1 MSDAPEF
8 DILNPDLANGL
19 VVEASAGTG
28 KTFSIAAV
36 VARELALDDTLRM
49 SNILVTT
56 FTRNAAAELR
66 DRVRRRI
73 VSLEAQ
79 LRSAEVAEGDE
90 LAAELVALG
99 NTRAQADRLARA
111 VREFDTAT
119 ISTIHSVCSRILAMA
134 GLESA
139 GLGTDVDI
147 DRVIAEVVNDTLI
160 LEKIA
165 DFSWDER
172 KLIEVVEEKLGS
184 PRSVLDCAHPMTGRG
199 AQRVPDPKFSKTYTQ
214 VKVMV
219 AAAVD
224 EVRNRTRLTPTF
236 DDLLLRT
243 AELLT
248 PPPAEDERG
257 VAAEV
262 NTNTDSHNVVAAF
275 RERFRIAIID
285 EAQDTD
291 ALQWEIFH
299 ALFGAEEVDR
309 KLIAVGDPKQAI
321 YRFRGADVEAYIA
334 ARDPEKIR
342 TLRRNF
348 RSDAPLLEAL
358 NILLEGRTF
367 GPGIEYVN
375 VLPRPNADESRVR
388 NTMPVTLIDM
398 GEVTQAPRVVMPAV
412 RRVREILENVEI
424 LGDDGFR
431 AVAPPD
437 ICVLVTSKAN
447 GRAIETELRRLGIA
461 AVSAGTESVMVG
473 TMATAFRRLFEAM
486 DRPYSESTIRLAA
499 ATPFFGDSLAEAG
512 TLDEGRIEDVR
523 SSVMAWTGTLRRRG
537 VAALASELRSDARV
551 LSRILAGT
559 EGERHETDFAH
570 VVELLHAETQGG
582 GCTPGYVL
590 DAFGVLDERDEQADT
605 VSRRVESDKAAVQI
619 MTVHSAKGL
628 EFPVV
633 VVADLWKLNP
643 QHRGAS
649 TFHRPSAEGGHE
661 RVIDVGGVAGE
672 KFKLPTAARNAEVSA
687 ERERLFYVAMTRAK
701 HHVSVMVS
709 HDKDPQKNPR
719 ATDEL
724 LVRARLKGARSVIE
738 VVDARRLSAF
748 GRYSPLGA
756 TTRRLATAHGP
767 SREIEQTYQRLS
779 FTGITSKV
787 KGRQSNAVD
796 LNDKSGNGVNDD
808 DEPIL
813 SAHTGRA
820 AADAPFGVD
829 AMPLARLVGGTY
841 FGKVMHALYEHIDF
855 TADDLTAEVSGIV
868 NQHVTGSA
876 LREHQSALVD
886 GIVASLRTPLGGPL
900 ADLQLSHIDPERR
913 LAELTFEMTL
923 AKLDDN
929 VRASDIGRLLIDR
942 LPSDDILL
950 PYAHE
955 LSQSI
960 FDIPLLGLM
969 NGSIDALLNVND
981 SNDDPR
987 LFITDYKS
995 NRLDREGDMR
1005 VIDGYTRERMLD
1017 EMRHHHY
1024 PLQAL
1029 IYGASVYRYLRWR
1042 RPNIDADA
1050 AIGGIAYFFIRG
1062 MVGPDTPVVEGHR
1075 HGVFTW
1081 TPPARLWSALSDLLV
1096 GVRA

>member
-1 MSDAPEF
+1 MSSVTDF
-8 DILNPDLANGL
+8 DILNPELMNGL

-36 VARELALDDTLRM
+36 VARELAQDESLRM

-66 DRVRRRI
+66 DRIRRRI

-79 LRSAEVAEGDE
+79 LRVRVAVGGDE
-90 LAAELVALG
+90 LAESMLSAGDAI
-99 NTRAQADRLARA
+99 AKADNLARA
-111 VREFDTAT
+111 LREFDTST

-134 GLESA
+134 GLEVA
-139 GLGTDVDI
+139 GAGADVDV
-147 DRVIAEVVNDTLI
+147 DRIVEEVVNDALI
-160 LEKIA
+160 REKTHGYA
-165 DFSWDER
+165 WNEKALTD
-172 KLIEVVEEKLGS
+172 VVTEALRS
-184 PRSVLDCAHPMTGRG
+184 PRSVLDYSLPMVGRG
-199 AQRVPDPKFSKTYTQ
+199 KNAQPDVSQEPMLTHMKQ
-214 VKVMV
+214 MIEGV
-219 AAAVD
+219 VD
-224 EVRNRTRLTPTF
+224 TVRERTRYQPTF

-243 AELLT
+243 AELLQ
-248 PPPAEDERG
+248 
-257 VAAEV
+257 
-262 NTNTDSHNVVAAF
+262 DSGYSAVVAAF

-291 ALQWEIFH
+291 ALQWEIFR
-299 ALFGAEEVDR
+299 FVFESSEVDR

-321 YRFRGADVEAYIA
+321 YRFRGADVEAYLS
-334 ARDPEKIR
+334 ARDPQKVR

-348 RSDAPLLEAL
+348 RSDEHLLHAL
-358 NILLEGRTF
+358 NHLFEGRTF
-367 GPGIEYVN
+367 GPGIDYVA
-375 VLPRPNADESRVR
+375 VSARPSADDSRVR
-388 NTMPVTLIDM
+388 RTKPFTVINL
-398 GEVTQAPRVVMPAV
+398 GEATRQPRVVMPAV
-412 RRVREILENVEI
+412 RRIREILETVEI
-424 LGDDGFR
+424 SDGEIFR
-431 AVAPPD
+431 RVAPRD
-437 ICVLVTSKAN
+437 ICVLVTNKQI
-447 GRAIETELRRLGIA
+447 GRSIESELRRLGVA
-461 AVSAGTESVMVG
+461 AVSAGTDTVMAG
-473 TMATAFRRLFEAM
+473 TMALAFRRLFDAM
-486 DRPYSESTIRLAA
+486 ERPYSESAIRLVA
-499 ATPFFGDSLAEAG
+499 ATPFFGDSLADAG
-512 TLDEGRIEDVR
+512 VIDDRRIEEVQ
-523 SSVMAWTGTLRRRG
+523 STITAWSHTLRRRG
-537 VAALASELRSDARV
+537 VAALASLLRVEDDV
-551 LSRILAGT
+551 LSRIVQGE

-570 VVELLHAETQGG
+570 IVELLHEETRGS

-590 DAFGVLDERDEQADT
+590 DTFDTLADRDELSDT
-605 VSRRVESDKAAVQI
+605 VSRRVESDKEAVQI
-619 MTVHSAKGL
+619 MTVHASKGL
-628 EFPVV
+628 EFPIV
-633 VVADLWKLNP
+633 VVADLWKLDKP
-643 QHRGAS
+643 LRGAA
-649 TFHRPSAEGGHE
+649 TFHRPSDDNGKHE
-661 RVIDVGGVAGE
+661 RVIDAGPVAGK
-672 KFKLPTAARNAEVSA
+672 KFNLDRASLRAEERA
-687 ERERLFYVAMTRAK
+687 ERMRLFYVALTRAR
-701 HHVSVMVS
+701 HHVSLIVS
-709 HDKDPQKNPR
+709 HGKDPQRDQR
-719 ATDEL
+719 ATDGILEKAL
-724 LVRARLKGARSVIE
+724 DKEVRDFIE
-738 VVDARRLSAF
+738 VVPVERLQRL
-748 GRYSPLGA
+748 GRYSPLGETSRA
-756 TTRRLATAHGP
+756 LTTAPGP
-767 SREIEQTYQRLS
+767 AREIEQTYQRLS

-841 FGKVMHALYEHIDF
+841 FGKVMHTLYEHIDF
-855 TADDLTAEVSGIV
+855 SADDLSAEVSGIV
-868 NQHVTGSA
+868 NHYVTGSA

-900 ADLQLSHIDPERR
+900 ADLQLSRIDSERR

-923 AKLDDN
+923 AQLDDN
-929 VRASDIGRLLIDR
+929 VRASDIGRLLIDK

-1062 MVGPDTPVVEGHR
+1062 MVGPDTPVVDGHR

-1081 TPPARLWSALSDLLV
+1081 TPPAGLWSVLSDLLV